1 MKYSSNLETTFLE
14 KRISNK
20 ILTYRLFKS
29 NSELRGNYL
38 LISIFDSGSIEDIFI
53 PFVCEM
59 TSDAEALTQFLF
71 NNDVTPCTALEI
83 IDEFIGC
90 FSRN

>member
-1 MKYSSNLETTFLE
+1 MKYSCNAETTFLE
-14 KRISNK
+14 KRISDK

-29 NSELRGNYL
+29 DSERKGNFL
-38 LISIFDSGSIEDIFI
+38 LISLFNSDSLDDIFI
-53 PFVCEM
+53 PFVCES
-59 TSDAEALTQFLF
+59 TRDAEALTRFLF

>member
-14 KRISNK
+14 KRISGK

-29 NSELRGNYL
+29 DSETVGNYL
-38 LISIFDSGSIEDIFI
+38 LISIFDGGSLEDIFI
-53 PFVCEM
+53 PFVCER
-59 TSDAEALTQFLF
+59 TADAEELTRFLF
-71 NNDVTPCTALEI
+71 ENDVTPCTALEI

>member
-1 MKYSSNLETTFLE
+1 MKYSSNLETTFFE

-29 NSELRGNYL
+29 NSERRGNYL
-38 LISIFDSGSIEDIFI
+38 LISIFDSSSLDDIFI
-53 PFVCEM
+53 PFVSES
-59 TSDAEALTQFLF
+59 TADAEELTRFLF

-83 IDEFIGC
+83 IDEYIGC
-90 FSRN
+90 FTKL